1 MIGADFPAA
10 NFVAAEGVDGR
21 APVMVAYNGL
31 DSMKEMIYGSGS
43 AQELARRGIS
53 TLIVDHPGSG
63 EALRLR
69 GLTGYHDRERWSAPV
84 VDYLENRDDVDP
96 DRIGVMAWSLGGRPP
111 RAALLGP
118 RAVGLRQGHP
128 RRVHG
133 VAPSMSLV
141 GVVEQITV
149 PSLASSFISDWIHDR
164 L

>member
-10 NFVAAEGVDGR
+10 YFVAAEGVDGP

-69 GLTGYHDRERWSAPV
+69 GLTGHHDSERWSAPV
-84 VDYLENRDDVDP
+84 VDYLENRDDVDRTGSASWRGP
-96 DRIGVMAWSLGGRPP
+96 WAGHRPVP
-111 RAALLGP
+111 HCWDHVQWVFGKDTRDEFMEF
-118 RAVGLRQGHP
+118 
-128 RRVHG
+128 
-133 VAPSMSLV
+133 APSMSLV